1 MINKEIQDYID
12 YLLFLKYDRQ
22 LVWSNTTIA
31 KMSDKHLVNAIKY
44 AVFGSL
50 ITKHLKDNK
59 GKLYRKPIPIYKFG
73 DNLKESDSLER
84 QALYSLLII

>member
-31 KMSDKHLVNAIKY
+31 DRSFY
-44 AVFGSL
+44 S
-50 ITKHLKDNK
+50 
-59 GKLYRKPIPIYKFG
+59 
-73 DNLKESDSLER
+73 
-84 QALYSLLII
+84 YSLFNI

>member
-31 KMSDKHLVNAIKY
+31 NMYI
-44 AVFGSL
+44 
-50 ITKHLKDNK
+50 ITV
-59 GKLYRKPIPIYKFG
+59 YR
-73 DNLKESDSLER
+73 LS
-84 QALYSLLII
+84 

>member
-1 MINKEIQDYID
+1 MINKEIQDYVN

-22 LVWSNTTIA
+22 
-31 KMSDKHLVNAIKY
+31 

-84 QALYSLLII
+84 QHCILILLFFIFYDLSFQRLIV

>member
-1 MINKEIQDYID
+1 MIKNNQSQVSGSST
-12 YLLFLKYDRQ
+12 FKYP
-22 LVWSNTTIA
+22 
-31 KMSDKHLVNAIKY
+31 
-44 AVFGSL
+44 GL

-84 QALYSLLII
+84 QRCILILLFFYDLKFYKRLIV

>member
-44 AVFGSL
+44 LEQHNPNHNMLA
-50 ITKHLKDNK
+50 IMYKERD
-59 GKLYRKPIPIYKFG
+59 YRCCNCILNYLF
-73 DNLKESDSLER
+73 L
-84 QALYSLLII
+84 

>member
-31 KMSDKHLVNAIKY
+31 KMSDKHAVPVN
-44 AVFGSL
+44 
-50 ITKHLKDNK
+50 
-59 GKLYRKPIPIYKFG
+59 LYKEIY
-73 DNLKESDSLER
+73 NI
-84 QALYSLLII
+84 Q

>member
-31 KMSDKHLVNAIKY
+31 EMSDKHVVLYQIKVIAY
-44 AVFGSL
+44 
-50 ITKHLKDNK
+50 
-59 GKLYRKPIPIYKFG
+59 YR
-73 DNLKESDSLER
+73 
-84 QALYSLLII
+84 

>member
-44 AVFGSL
+44 LEQHNPNRSS
-50 ITKHLKDNK
+50 IK
-59 GKLYRKPIPIYKFG
+59 GPWIDTCRINMTVYATPWARIV
-73 DNLKESDSLER
+73 
-84 QALYSLLII
+84 